1 MISITLSRT
10 QPPTWNRKITNTYP
24 IFPNRF
30 HWIDDVAT
38 VETKITAFSRGR
50 VNYHGTSWLAES
62 LNDETLVRESVVKV
76 VGRKNLTLLVEM
88 KR

>member
-1 MISITLSRT
+1 MISINLSKT
-10 QPPTWNRKITNTYP
+10 QSTALNRRNPSIHS

-30 HWIDDVAT
+30 HWIDDAAT
-38 VETKITAFSRGR
+38 VETKITANTRGR

-62 LNDETLVRESVVKV
+62 FNDETLVCNSVVKV
-76 VGRKNLTLLVEM
+76 IGRRNLTLLVEM